1 MNPVAGRRDFQTER
15 VHVAANELFRTGH
28 GQTWLE
34 FAHISGDEAR
44 KHALDRH
51 AEMSSLQRQIT
62 AEFLDKCLPSI
73 EKKTTVWITKNTFQ
87 KGSHEGVRMQ
97 DCVTDY

>member
-15 VHVAANELFRTGH
+15 VHVAANKLFRTGH

-73 EKKTTVWITKNTFQ
+73 EKKQQFELLRTHFK
-87 KGSHEGVRMQ
+87 KARMKVSV
-97 DCVTDY
+97 CKIA